1 MKEQLTVLYDET
13 CVLCRRTV
21 DTLGKL
27 RTTAKLVMLPLQSA
41 PSAMLPAGY
50 AREELLAQ
58 LHVID
63 EDGRLYRGADAIFRI
78 MRSVPSLRFVAPLYR
93 IPGMKPLADSI
104 YRIVA
109 KHRYRLFGQVGD
121 DCSSGSCKLH
131 QGKHSEK
138 TSIERPF
145 EDERPRSTPQSED

>member
-1 MKEQLTVLYDET
+1 MEEKLTVLYDDT

-21 DTLGKL
+21 DTLSKL
-27 RTTAKLVMLPLQSA
+27 RTTAKLVLLPLQSA
-41 PSAMLPAGY
+41 TPAMLPAGF

-63 EDGRLYRGADAIFRI
+63 EGGRIYRGADAVVRI

-93 IPGMKPLADSI
+93 IPGMKPLADFL
-104 YRIVA
+104 YRFVA

-121 DCSSGSCKLH
+121 DCASGSCQLH
-131 QGKHSEK
+131 HDK
-138 TSIERPF
+138 
-145 EDERPRSTPQSED
+145 RSQNNE